1 MESSLMVNV
10 SKITD
15 CDFEGIIQ
23 SLITNVDTVWV
34 NRLTLDINNPEI
46 VKKIEEL
53 KEAGFIKYWDYE
65 MTGKHLNS
73 VSRIITAEEYRNTES
88 YIAEMMEDINA
99 HTANINNTI
108 TYDIENKNMLFNFLI
123 ANYCGAKSII
133 QRNNTQ
139 TIVKSGAQDL
149 MQTYANCLFNE
160 TSIYSV
166 SNLSVDDIIQ
176 LRKYSSSFRKK
187 IKSHID
193 EHLINGSIPISVI
206 KEDCHNIS
214 KEYCEEINSRIAGL
228 ISFKGTGI
236 SLAMDIMSFWI
247 IPVTIYSMAPKLW
260 DALLYKDQR
269 GFVMYLT
276 TLNKLTKK

>member
-46 VKKIEEL
+46 VKKIAEL
-53 KEAGFIKYWDYE
+53 KEAGFVKYWDYE

-73 VSRIITAEEYRNTES
+73 VSRIITAEEYRNIES
-88 YIAEMMEDINA
+88 YIAEMMEDINT
-99 HTANINNTI
+99 HIVNINNTI

-139 TIVKSGAQDL
+139 TIVKSGTQDL
-149 MQTYANCLFNE
+149 MQAYANCLFNE

-193 EHLINGSIPISVI
+193 DHLINGSIPISVI

-214 KEYCEEINSRIAGL
+214 KEYCEEINSRIEGL
-228 ISFKGTGI
+228 ISFKGTGV

-247 IPVTIYSMAPKLW
+247 MPVTVYSIAQKLW
-260 DALLYKDQR
+260 DAIFHKDQR

>member
-1 MESSLMVNV
+1 
-10 SKITD
+10 
-15 CDFEGIIQ
+15 
-23 SLITNVDTVWV
+23 
-34 NRLTLDINNPEI
+34 
-46 VKKIEEL
+46 
-53 KEAGFIKYWDYE
+53 
-65 MTGKHLNS
+65 
-73 VSRIITAEEYRNTES
+73 
-88 YIAEMMEDINA
+88 
-99 HTANINNTI
+99 
-108 TYDIENKNMLFNFLI
+108 MLFNFLI

-139 TIVKSGAQDL
+139 TIVKSGTQDL

-193 EHLINGSIPISVI
+193 DHLINGSIPISVI

-214 KEYCEEINSRIAGL
+214 KEYCEEINSRIEGL
-228 ISFKGTGI
+228 ISFKGTGV

-247 IPVTIYSMAPKLW
+247 MPVTVYSIAQKLW
-260 DALLYKDQR
+260 DAIFHKDQR